1 MATMLMR
8 CSWALYAASL
18 LLPAAHSTTLGA
30 ARATYGW
37 EIVAGFPLLI
47 VNPLSLTHPMTW
59 AYVTA
64 LFACNAV
71 VWCSSKLRRHIVE
84 GRGSAHVSMGLA
96 VSFLIA
102 ISVVAGG
109 PALVGASVD
118 RLLVGYY
125 VWVLSIVTCIGALV
139 ASDGGLRREQ
149 RTR

>member
-1 MATMLMR
+1 MPISKTVRVSPATSR
-8 CSWALYAASL
+8 ASVI
-18 LLPAAHSTTLGA
+18 
-30 ARATYGW
+30 RATTYGW
-37 EIVAGFPLLI
+37 EIVAGFLLST

-64 LFACNAV
+64 LFACNVV

-84 GRGSAHVSMGLA
+84 GRASAPVSMGL
-96 VSFLIA
+96 VMSLLIA

-125 VWVLSIVTCIGALV
+125 LWVLSIVTCIGAIVAPDGDLLV
-139 ASDGGLRREQ
+139 
-149 RTR
+149 